1 VDINQVYRAP
11 SIPKLGKK
19 NVSSSVL
26 RGATT
31 PKLTR
36 TRFSFIKPKI
46 TADALKSD
54 ISDTSA
60 AQSLIETN
68 RILVEIQRQ
77 LSIDFAMRIADEK
90 NLLKRVKKEESK
102 RKFAAK
108 EKFIEST
115 NKIGSALGGTVGK
128 IVSPIKS
135 VFDKIKEFFSL
146 ILTGIVLNAAFKWLQ
161 NPENQARLEK
171 VFNFIGTYWKELIG
185 VFLGIKLAGII
196 LKLVGLARLLGLGAG
211 GGSLLDCAGV
221 MKCFATSVVP
231 FLAANPHIVNQIGTS
246 LLGSRQFL
254 TGLGLAFPVLGLP
267 FLPGSSPTP
276 APKPKPKPKPKP
288 DLTFDTDPFYQD
300 QPGFNWGDF
309 ALGSVGIFGSLL
321 WYFLSGGN
329 NFDDLLKKVGG
340 VADGGTIPG
349 KKCSA
354 CSLKASNGMTVPGQ
368 GPGWID
374 SVRAMLAPG
383 EEVIKTSSAMLYR
396 PLLKDIN
403 DNAGRMW
410 KTFSEAVTKMLFLWE
425 VISERSDEFKSIME
439 DFDEYLQEDI
449 QRNRG
454 LNPAPDVGQRTYIA
468 GPGGTP
474 GMAKIAPAPKITNT
488 NVIINPPSGGPG
500 GSGGMNFLPMILP
513 KQSGKMPT
521 IPEMESRANDVPL
534 ISPIN
539 FSNPWMDISPE
550 WYGIQ
555 LYG

>member
-1 VDINQVYRAP
+1 VDINQVYKAP

-196 LKLVGLARLLGLGAG
+196 LKLVGLARLLGLGGKGPG

-231 FLAANPHIVNQIGTS
+231 FLAANPYVVNQLGTS

-254 TGLGLAFPVLGLP
+254 TGLGLAFPALGLP
-267 FLPGSSPTP
+267 LLPGSSPTP
-276 APKPKPKPKPKP
+276 APKPKPKTKP
-288 DLTFDTDPFYQD
+288 DLTFDTNPLN

-309 ALGSVGIFGSLL
+309 ANDIVSGLLWTTVGSLPFIWKQL
-321 WYFLSGGN
+321 TGGGL
-329 NFDDLLKKVGG
+329 DTVQ
-340 VADGGTIPG
+340 ADGGTVPG

-374 SVRAMLAPG
+374 SVSTMLAPG

-454 LNPAPDVGQRTYIA
+454 LNPAPDVGQRTYLA

-534 ISPIN
+534 ISPID

>member
-1 VDINQVYRAP
+1 VDINQVYKAP

-196 LKLVGLARLLGLGAG
+196 LKLVGLARLLGLGGKGPG
-211 GGSLLDCAGV
+211 GGSPLNCAGV
-221 MKCFATSVVP
+221 MQCFATSVVP

-276 APKPKPKPKPKP
+276 TPKPKPAPKPTP
-288 DLTFDTDPFYQD
+288 DLTFDTNPQN
-300 QPGFNWGDF
+300 QPGFNFGYTLQTLVSIIGGI
-309 ALGSVGIFGSLL
+309 LGRGLL
-321 WYFLSGGN
+321 PATAQ
-329 NFDDLLKKVGG
+329 
-340 VADGGTIPG
+340 ADGGTVPG

-454 LNPAPDVGQRTYIA
+454 LNPAPDVGQRTYLA

-521 IPEMESRANDVPL
+521 IPEMQSKANDVPL
-534 ISPIN
+534 ISPIDLT
-539 FSNPWMDISPE
+539 NPWTEILPE

-555 LYG
+555 MYG

>member
-1 VDINQVYRAP
+1 MDINQVYKAP

-46 TADALKSD
+46 AADGLKSD

-60 AQSLIETN
+60 SQSLIETN

-77 LSIDFAMRIADEK
+77 LAIDFAMRIADEK

-185 VFLGIKLAGII
+185 VFLGIKLAGVI
-196 LKLVGLARLLGLGAG
+196 LKLVGLARLLGLGGRGKGPG
-211 GGSLLDCAGV
+211 GGSPLSCAGV
-221 MKCFATSVVP
+221 MNCFATSVVP
-231 FLAANPHIVNQIGTS
+231 FLAANPYVVNQLGTS

-254 TGLGLAFPVLGLP
+254 TGLTLAFPALGLP
-267 FLPGSSPTP
+267 LALPGSSPAP
-276 APKPKPKPKPKP
+276 APTTPQS
-288 DLTFDTDPFYQD
+288 PFS
-300 QPGFNWGDF
+300 QPGFDWAGF
-309 ALGSVGIFGSLL
+309 ADAVNKNVVSGIAITAA
-321 WYFLSGGN
+321 FLAALATS
-329 NFDDLLKKVGG
+329 FAPAAK
-340 VADGGTIPG
+340 GGTIGQIPMKKRETG

-374 SVRAMLAPG
+374 SVSAMLAPG

-439 DFDEYLQEDI
+439 DFDEYLQDDI

-454 LNPAPDVGQRTYIA
+454 LNPAPDVGQKTYLA

-521 IPEMESRANDVPL
+521 IPEMQSKANDVPL
-534 ISPIN
+534 ISPIDLT
-539 FSNPWMDISPE
+539 NPWTEILPE

-555 LYG
+555 MYG

>member
-19 NVSSSVL
+19 TVSSSVL

-231 FLAANPHIVNQIGTS
+231 FLAANPYVVNQLGTS

-276 APKPKPKPKPKP
+276 TTPTP
-288 DLTFDTDPFYQD
+288 TQSPFSK
-300 QPGFNWGDF
+300 PGFDWAGF
-309 ALGSVGIFGSLL
+309 ADAINQSVGT
-321 WYFLSGGN
+321 
-329 NFDDLLKKVGG
+329 G
-340 VADGGTIPG
+340 VAITAAILAALATAFMVPAAKGGTIGEIPM
-349 KKCSA
+349 KKEKCSA

-454 LNPAPDVGQRTYIA
+454 LNPAPDVGQRTYLA